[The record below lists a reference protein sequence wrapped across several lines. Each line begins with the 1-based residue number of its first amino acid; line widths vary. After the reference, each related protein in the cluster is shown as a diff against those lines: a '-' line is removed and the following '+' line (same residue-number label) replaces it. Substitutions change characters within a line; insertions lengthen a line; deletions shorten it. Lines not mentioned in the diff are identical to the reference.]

1 MIYNTWS
8 DFLIFVREIFGERKN
23 NIILHDPRFIGNERK
38 YLLEAMDSN
47 FVSSISFC
55 AEIVKVKEHD
65 ILSCTMTKGRI
76 IASLWILC
84 NNHAQK

>member
-47 FVSSISFC
+47 FVSSVGEYVGKFEQ
-55 AEIVKVKEHD
+55 APN
-65 ILSCTMTKGRI
+65 ILVHVM
-76 IASLWILC
+76 LWP
-84 NNHAQK
+84 Q